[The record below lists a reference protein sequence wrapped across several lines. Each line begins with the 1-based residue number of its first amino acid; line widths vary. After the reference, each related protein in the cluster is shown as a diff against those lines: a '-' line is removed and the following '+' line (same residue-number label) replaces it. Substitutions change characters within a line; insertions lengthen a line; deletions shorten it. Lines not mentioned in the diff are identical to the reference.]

1 MVASKFDYRGQKM
14 IFVGYAQSWLGW
26 LENENQ
32 YFHSIDVYEDSQN
45 VLQKK
50 CYNIIYEQRKIFF
63 KKHVIF
69 FSQKMFLFS
78 QFLSCFS

>member
-1 MVASKFDYRGQKM
+1 MFGCLAYWRVNDSMVASKFDYRGQKM

-45 VLQKK
+45 VLQK
-50 CYNIIYEQRKIFF
+50 N
-63 KKHVIF
+63 VITSF
-69 FSQKMFLFS
+69 MSKEKYFLKS
-78 QFLSCFS
+78 T